1 MATFLHNVDLL
12 LQWGSEHLIVS
23 LITLVLLFLSI
34 MSILPKTSPLYLGMK
49 FIVTG
54 ICNYIVKL
62 FPFFKSKHHYCD
74 GCGKEI
80 DKRKKKKSENNAQQ

>member
-23 LITLVLLFLSI
+23 LITLTLLFLTI

-74 GCGKEI
+74 ECGKEI
-80 DKRKKKKSENNAQQ
+80 REHKKKHIDAE